1 MKDANSAPNW
11 MRFAYK
17 AIKDFGSDQVV
28 DLEDLDDL
36 EEIDDALESALD
48 DPSGLDCERFGRGE
62 LTYGQFISTLLLCR
76 DLETTSIDP
85 FRPRSVTVIRSPLSF
100 PLQSPAR
107 PLSGGSLSH
116 RGRWLSIWPKRHG
129 GVCS

>member
-100 PLQSPAR
+100 KHLCKALRVLCPEDLFLIEDGGYR
-107 PLSGGSLSH
+107 SGRNGTA
-116 RGRWLSIWPKRHG
+116 
-129 GVCS
+129 V